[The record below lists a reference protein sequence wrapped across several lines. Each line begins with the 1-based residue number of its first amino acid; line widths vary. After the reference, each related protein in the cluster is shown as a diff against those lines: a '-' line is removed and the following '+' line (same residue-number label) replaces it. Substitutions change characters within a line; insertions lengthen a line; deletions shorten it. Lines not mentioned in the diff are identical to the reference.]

1 LEFFPSKYGKLM
13 ALFYANFFEKSKSW
27 FLVKIWQN
35 FATEKTL
42 EWDIKILL
50 LIRGWNGEMLIPFN
64 VSFV

>member
-1 LEFFPSKYGKLM
+1 
-13 ALFYANFFEKSKSW
+13 
-27 FLVKIWQN
+27 LVKIWQN

-50 LIRGWNGEMLIPFN
+50 LIRGWNGKMLIPFN